1 MVRMEVMFLT
11 RHARG
16 MEVQRYVGRVR
27 QVCMENV
34 VASMLQWE
42 ALMPKRMR
50 VCVCV

>member
-1 MVRMEVMFLT
+1 MVRMEVMFSR
-11 RHARG
+11 RHALW
-16 MEVQRYVGRVR
+16 MDVQRYVGRVR
-27 QVCMENV
+27 QVCMENI